1 MSLEEIKPPNVSL
14 ALETNFLFSGML
26 SLKST
31 HFVQEQEQLCFSYNK
46 RTNLYIVSE
55 LPNWPGNP
63 RSTFVIENFL
73 FGAVKSTSK
82 AMKRNFICN
91 GYKIAFNGA
100 GLWSFS
106 NDFALY
112 VIVFGV
118 ENSSWRHSE
127 NSKSRINIRSRK
139 SW

>member
-31 HFVQEQEQLCFSYNK
+31 HFVQEQEQLRFSYK
-46 RTNLYIVSE
+46 KITSLYIVSE

-63 RSTFVIENFL
+63 RNTFVIENCL
-73 FGAVKSTSK
+73 FGALKLTIK
-82 AMKRNFICN
+82 TMKRNFIYN

-106 NDFALY
+106 NDFASY
-112 VIVFGV
+112 VIVSVV
-118 ENSSWRHSE
+118 ENSS
-127 NSKSRINIRSRK
+127 
-139 SW
+139 